1 MFKMPRGNGTGPP
14 WRIGLGAGRGAR
26 QSQSQRGRTDG
37 SAAGEIPEGECM
49 CQNCG
54 ATVPHELGIP
64 CYFTK
69 CPKCG
74 SKMVRK

>member
-1 MFKMPRGNGTGPP
+1 MPRGDGTGPP
-14 WRIGLGAGRGAR
+14 SSTAPGAGRGAGMGGAR
-26 QSQSQRGRTDG
+26 EGRVG
-37 SAAGEIPEGECM
+37 SSKAGEVPEGECM
-49 CQNCG
+49 CPNCG